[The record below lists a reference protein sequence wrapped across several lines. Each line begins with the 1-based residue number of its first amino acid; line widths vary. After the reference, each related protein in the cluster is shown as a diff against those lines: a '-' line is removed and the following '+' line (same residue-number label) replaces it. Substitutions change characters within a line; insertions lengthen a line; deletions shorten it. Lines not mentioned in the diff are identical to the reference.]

1 MADELQLVTTNAAS
15 DGWVDGVP
23 GAVSTGY
30 QAQNTV
36 LQALFNGLD
45 KSSVRISG
53 ANLIIDPSGVIDDS
67 GLPFVVQSAITLAL
81 PTTGAANWF
90 LKVVAGSTALERS
103 IEFTD
108 DRGTYDASKNGF
120 YNTGGERVL
129 NWCYNRFSAK
139 LVRLPDSVMLGSNAG
154 DGQVKLPYFSD
165 FIYQGWLSK
174 IKKANTDPINVYSFL
189 DNAFYPQENQRLQL
203 GFAPA
208 GVGSYTVSV
217 YNPDGTLDSTL
228 SFGSALHYSV
238 AYDEITDQLIIG
250 TGAKAYVKAGLS
262 TTAVTNF
269 AAKTFRLTVDSS
281 GNLIGCESGSS
292 VITRY
297 TGISGSVL
305 DSFDTNALEAWDE
318 VHGLAWDFAND
329 NLVIIAKYGAVFY
342 IVVLDGFSNTVIWKS
357 CVADAATI
365 ITGIAIDPIT
375 SNLWQSQL
383 TDANNSNLYIRGQV
397 R

>member
-1 MADELQLVTTNAAS
+1 MSDELQLVTTNAAS

-53 ANLIIDPSGVIDDS
+53 ANLIVDPSGVIDDS

-90 LKVVAGSTALERS
+90 LKVVAGSTAIERS

-129 NWCYNRFSAK
+129 NWCYNRFSEQ
-139 LVRLPDSVMLGSNAG
+139 LVRLPDSLMLGSNAG
-154 DGQVKLPYFSD
+154 DGLIKLPYFSD
-165 FIYQGWLSK
+165 LIYHGWLSK
-174 IKKANTDPINVYSFL
+174 IKRAKLDPINVGTYY
-189 DNAFYPQENQRLQL
+189 DIAFYPPKNQLLSLQRRV
-203 GFAPA
+203 A
-208 GVGSYTVSV
+208 GAGDYSV
-217 YNPDGTLDSTL
+217 YVYNQDETLDATL
-228 SFGSALHYSV
+228 SFGTTLYSGV

-250 TGAKAYVKAGLS
+250 TGANAYVKAGLS

-269 AAKTFRLTVDSS
+269 AAKSFRLTVDNS

-292 VITRY
+292 VVTRY

-305 DSFDTNALEAWDE
+305 DSFDTSAREGWDSI
-318 VHGLAWDFAND
+318 HGLSWDFANN
-329 NLVIIAKYGAVFY
+329 NLVVVAKYGSDY
-342 IVVLDGFSNTVIWKS
+342 IIVVLDGFSNSVLWK
-357 CVADAATI
+357 VPIDAGAECR
-365 ITGIAIDPIT
+365 GIAIDPIT
-375 SNLWQSQL
+375 SNLWQTEF
-383 TDANNSNLYIRGQV
+383 TDVNNSDLYIRGQV